1 MLNFRDR
8 GILLEIIKHCQRI
21 LSKNN
26 EMDFDSFLSNDD
38 LREII
43 CFNLLQI
50 GELAKKFTDDFLN
63 RYSKMPWKQIKGMR
77 DKVAH
82 GYGTLDFQLVYETV
96 QTNIPDLLRYCQD
109 ILAKV
114 DSFNKH

>member
-50 GELAKKFTDDFLN
+50 GELAKKFTDDFLIDIP
-63 RYSKMPWKQIKGMR
+63 RCPGSKSK
-77 DKVAH
+77 A
-82 GYGTLDFQLVYETV
+82 
-96 QTNIPDLLRYCQD
+96 
-109 ILAKV
+109 
-114 DSFNKH
+114 

>member
-50 GELAKKFTDDFLN
+50 GK
-63 RYSKMPWKQIKGMR
+63 IK
-77 DKVAH
+77 
-82 GYGTLDFQLVYETV
+82 
-96 QTNIPDLLRYCQD
+96 NW
-109 ILAKV
+109 
-114 DSFNKH
+114 